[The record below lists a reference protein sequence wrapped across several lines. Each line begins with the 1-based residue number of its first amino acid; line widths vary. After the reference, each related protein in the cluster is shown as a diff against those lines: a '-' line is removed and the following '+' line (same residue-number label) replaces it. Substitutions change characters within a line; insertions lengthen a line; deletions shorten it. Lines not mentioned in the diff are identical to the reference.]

1 MVTALEAVERYL
13 VPHRIAKLM
22 PSVVLLVPRQC
33 SGDFCR
39 CVLCAHTTMRPS
51 GPSL

>member
-22 PSVVLLVPRQC
+22 TSPKISEY
-33 SGDFCR
+33 G
-39 CVLCAHTTMRPS
+39 
-51 GPSL
+51 

>member
-22 PSVVLLVPRQC
+22 TRALLLWREVL
-33 SGDFCR
+33 DY
-39 CVLCAHTTMRPS
+39 
-51 GPSL
+51 